1 MAASAHYLLI
11 TVFGEVTFSSWLFC
25 IQLMTREDQDTI
37 FWKMCFLKSSLW
49 PSLSAHYSVTS
60 VLSFSLP
67 VPHQGTAN
75 TRTHGSGTGRCLH
88 LPLECNS
95 DWWVLIRVAKS
106 IHPIVYFCF
115 EHQATIKLKTTL
127 YFWNLKFQTMH
138 LWIIYGKC
146 VFSNVRHKMEWM
158 RIHTCPELC
167 KVHANKQ
174 NDNLPSLLPCKIYSA
189 STFLCGLI
197 QVSLST

>member
-1 MAASAHYLLI
+1 MDREQQGIVFFLINVLFKVKHLTEHFRLTSWLLLPFLFLSLFP
-11 TVFGEVTFSSWLFC
+11 TKERLAQAQGLSSWPCLF
-25 IQLMTREDQDTI
+25 Q
-37 FWKMCFLKSSLW
+37 
-49 PSLSAHYSVTS
+49 
-60 VLSFSLP
+60 
-67 VPHQGTAN
+67 
-75 TRTHGSGTGRCLH
+75 GSGAGICLH

-95 DWWVLIRVAKS
+95 DWWVLIRFGKS

-115 EHQATIKLKTTL
+115 EDQATIKLKTVL

-138 LWIIYGKC
+138 LWIIYGEC

-158 RIHTCPELC
+158 RIHTCPELS